1 MSHHERM
8 FRHEH
13 AHKLDDP
20 ERRVWLPPD
29 EVVGHLGLRPG
40 MVVADIGAGTGYFAL
55 PIAAAVAPLGKVYA
69 VDLQSDMLAELGSR
83 VPGGA
88 CIELVEADAA
98 STTLATGSLDVVFS
112 ANVWH
117 ELDERNTALAEFVRI
132 LRPSGLLAIL
142 DWRPDVQEP
151 PGPPLAHRV
160 AAGSVVDQL
169 VQQGWSD
176 IGSSQV
182 GTYSYLVM
190 ASRPSLG
197 EAASCRDRTV

>member
-1 MSHHERM
+1 MSQHERM
-8 FRHEH
+8 FPHVH

-29 EVVGHLGLRPG
+29 EVVGRLGLRPG
-40 MVVADIGAGTGYFAL
+40 MLVADIGAGTGYFAL

-69 VDLQSDMLAELGSR
+69 VDLQGEMLAELRTR
-83 VPGGA
+83 VPAGA

-98 STTLATGSLDVVFS
+98 KTTLGTASLDLVFS

-117 ELDERNTALAEFVRI
+117 ELDERNSALAEFVRI
-132 LRPSGLLAIL
+132 LRPSGRLAIL
-142 DWRPDVQEP
+142 DWRPDVEEP

-169 VQQGWSD
+169 VRQGWSD
-176 IGSSQV
+176 IGSSLV
-182 GTYSYLVM
+182 GTYGYLVM
-190 ASRPSLG
+190 ASRPAPSVGL
-197 EAASCRDRTV
+197 A